1 MDMDYTRLA
10 ARHVKRNYKKG
21 DMISYVDARDQNTYT
36 HEYKGMINRGGRPYA
51 KVETGREMILLPMHQ
66 LVIDVD
72 LPM

>member
-10 ARHVKRNYKKG
+10 ARHVKRTYKKG

-51 KVETGREMILLPMHQ
+51 KGEAGREMILLPMHQ